1 MDLANLRFRT
11 QQIIK
16 DYPHLRD
23 EVVDLFE
30 LAISEIEE
38 GGSERTECERAISDM
53 EELLT
58 DEGLAIE

>member
-1 MDLANLRFRT
+1 MDLANLRFRA

-16 DYPHLRD
+16 DHPHLRD

-38 GGSERTECERAISDM
+38 GGSEVMECERALSDM
-53 EELLT
+53 EELVAGS
-58 DEGLAIE
+58 DNC